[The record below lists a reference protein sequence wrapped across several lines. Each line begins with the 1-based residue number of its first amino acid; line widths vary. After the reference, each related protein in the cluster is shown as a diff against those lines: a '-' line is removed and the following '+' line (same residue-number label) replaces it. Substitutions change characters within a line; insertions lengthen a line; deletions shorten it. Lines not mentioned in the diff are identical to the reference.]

1 MITYQDN
8 SLIPYETWKQLR
20 NNSLGASEVGPVVY
34 GSKWTSNLEIFYRKI
49 GLGKDTVENIRM
61 FLGTATEVVNERC
74 WSFYDGNEES
84 VVRNARNNT
93 PVKKSIDLKV
103 TAFNSKF
110 PHLSVTVDREIQD
123 FGKYAG
129 KGKGALEMKNTTS
142 MAMKSY
148 ENGLPTDNVL
158 QIVTQMMVHEYGYGN
173 LFYFID
179 NNRFEEYELLRSS
192 TKKMEDLVLN
202 VTTPFWENV
211 KKAKIL
217 VNKLFEAKR
226 TFNMKLAYDIEH
238 EIQLLE
244 PPAQN
249 TSGYL
254 NFLTDRYKD
263 RIAKV
268 GYIKGSDDD
277 YTIAKKHKEAIK
289 KAKKIEEERRD
300 LEIKLKLILK
310 ENNCLDFGTKGKLT
324 YYPTVNGNRLLK
336 NNVK

>member
-1 MITYQDN
+1 MSRTIEN
-8 SLIPYETWKQLR
+8 PETR
-20 NNSLGASEVGPVVY
+20 
-34 GSKWTSNLEIFYRKI
+34 
-49 GLGKDTVENIRM
+49 
-61 FLGTATEVVNERC
+61 
-74 WSFYDGNEES
+74 
-84 VVRNARNNT
+84 
-93 PVKKSIDLKV
+93 
-103 TAFNSKF
+103 
-110 PHLSVTVDREIQD
+110 
-123 FGKYAG
+123 
-129 KGKGALEMKNTTS
+129 
-142 MAMKSY
+142 
-148 ENGLPTDNVL
+148 
-158 QIVTQMMVHEYGYGN
+158 
-173 LFYFID
+173 
-179 NNRFEEYELLRSS
+179 
-192 TKKMEDLVLN
+192 
-202 VTTPFWENV
+202 FWEKV

-244 PPAQN
+244 PAAQN